1 MIEHNIEQYDAI
13 VIGAGISGETCAH
26 RLRIGGMRV
35 ALIERDSIGGE
46 CAYWAAIPTAL
57 LLGPA
62 NARWRAQALSG
73 IASPAIASPR
83 SLTTSEILFSSLDE
97 EAQIDAIEKEGGFFI
112 RGDVS
117 FIGRGQVAVSGRTL
131 QAPRIVI
138 ATGSDPSIPQI
149 PGLLD
154 SGFWTTREATTVE
167 AIPQSVIILGGEG
180 QAIEIGQMFRL
191 YGANVSIITHR
202 NHLLADEDPAIGELL
217 AQRLTR
223 QGIRIEMSRN
233 VERFGRD
240 EDHACVATLDDTTE
254 VHAQALVVATR
265 RHPRT
270 DGLNLERVG
279 IHPDASGIKIDETC
293 RAAEGIWAIG
303 AVTGIAHMSH
313 MAQYQGRVV
322 ADDMLGQPHPAHYLS
337 VPRVYYT
344 DPQIAATGLTTAQAH
359 EKHPEEIVSVAVD
372 LREKRT
378 SPTSSTSAL
387 QPERGRLALIADA
400 TRQTLVGAWAA
411 ATEASEWIEPAVLA
425 IRSEIP
431 LVVLRDTLEQFPPS
445 GEAYISAVDQLIE
458 AIAQRTMPAA
468 KR

>member
-1 MIEHNIEQYDAI
+1 MVRRSACDAPGSVKTHIDLCRNDSNIRQEEDNDQHYIEHYDAI

-26 RLRIGGMRV
+26 RLRIGGMLV
-35 ALIERDSIGGE
+35 ALVERDSIGGE

-83 SLTTSEILFSSLDE
+83 SLTTSEILYSSLGE
-97 EAQIDAIEKEGGFFI
+97 AAQIDAIEKESGAFI
-112 RGDVS
+112 RGNAS
-117 FIGRGQVAVSGRTL
+117 FIGRDQIAVNGRTL

-154 SGFWTTREATTVE
+154 IGFWTAREATTAE

-180 QAIEIGQMFRL
+180 QALEIGQMFRL

-223 QGIRIEMSRN
+223 QGIRVEMSHN
-233 VERFGRD
+233 VERFGRE

-279 IHPDASGIKIDETC
+279 IFPMPQASRLMRPAARLKEFGLSARSPASRTC
-293 RAAEGIWAIG
+293 PIWPNI
-303 AVTGIAHMSH
+303 
-313 MAQYQGRVV
+313 R
-322 ADDMLGQPHPAHYLS
+322 
-337 VPRVYYT
+337 
-344 DPQIAATGLTTAQAH
+344 
-359 EKHPEEIVSVAVD
+359 
-372 LREKRT
+372 
-378 SPTSSTSAL
+378 
-387 QPERGRLALIADA
+387 
-400 TRQTLVGAWAA
+400 GAWRPMPCW
-411 ATEASEWIEPAVLA
+411 ASRIRLTMSRCRVCTTLIPKSPQLA
-425 IRSEIP
+425 
-431 LVVLRDTLEQFPPS
+431 
-445 GEAYISAVDQLIE
+445 
-458 AIAQRTMPAA
+458 
-468 KR
+468 

>member
-1 MIEHNIEQYDAI
+1 MIEHYDAI

-35 ALIERDSIGGE
+35 ALVEREYIGGE
-46 CAYWAAIPTAL
+46 CAYWAALPTAL

-83 SLTTSEILFSSLDE
+83 SLTTSAILFSSLDE
-97 EAQIDAIEKEGGFFI
+97 AAQIDAIAKEGGAFI
-112 RGDVS
+112 RGNAS
-117 FIGRGQVAVSGRTL
+117 FIGHGQIAVNGRTL

-138 ATGSDPSIPQI
+138 ATGSDPSTPQI

-154 SGFWTTREATTVE
+154 IGFWTTREATTAE

-180 QAIEIGQMFRL
+180 QAIEIAQMFRL

-202 NHLLADEDPAIGELL
+202 NRLLADEDPAIGELL

-223 QGIRIEMSRN
+223 QGIRVEMSRN

-240 EDHACVATLDDTTE
+240 ADHACVATLEDTTE
-254 VHAQALVVATR
+254 IHAQALVVATK

-279 IHPDASGIKIDETC
+279 IHADASGITIDETC

-313 MAQYQGRVV
+313 MAQYQGRLA
-322 ADDMLGQPHPAHYLS
+322 ADAMLGHPHPAHYGS
-337 VPRVYYT
+337 TPRVYYT

-359 EKHPEEIVSVAVD
+359 EKHAREIVSVTVE
-372 LREKRT
+372 LREKQT
-378 SPTSSTSAL
+378 SLTSSTSAL
-387 QPERGRLALIADA
+387 PPERGRLALIADA

-411 ATEASEWIEPAVLA
+411 ATEASEWIAPAVLA
-425 IRSEIP
+425 IRSAIP
-431 LVVLRDTLEQFPPS
+431 LAELRDTFEQFPPS
-445 GEAYISAVDQLIE
+445 GEAYIVAADQLIE
-458 AIAQRTMPAA
+458 AIAQRTTPAV
-468 KR
+468 KQ